1 MRNSEHWAPGAI
13 IYATSRGKPGFY
25 NEERPCGRGEE
36 LALLVVKNALALI
49 TKIAPGDPAQNE
61 ELALLVERGG
71 GLLIHPHI
79 NRALGKER
87 II

>member
-1 MRNSEHWAPGAI
+1 MKNRCRGVKSG
-13 IYATSRGKPGFY
+13 SR
-25 NEERPCGRGEE
+25 RSEE
-36 LALLVVKNALALI
+36 LANARNEDCALR
-49 TKIAPGDPAQNE
+49 AQNE
-61 ELALLVERGG
+61 ELALLVERRG